1 MPLVEWLRVDEK
13 VRDQIRRRELSA
25 LAPAQTLES
34 CARSLVNEGVTN
46 EAEFKRNF
54 GL

>member
-13 VRDQIRRRELSA
+13 IRDQIRRRELSA
-25 LAPAQTLES
+25 IVPAQTLEAA
-34 CARSLVNEGVTN
+34 ARSLVNQGVTN
-46 EAEFKRNF
+46 ETEFKRIF